1 MFLAHVYMLQVQHV
15 DMSSELKPSSYNSSK
30 TQRHWME
37 MGQKQQLLQ
46 LWSTGTTHR
55 MQVGGGVATDQYL
68 VMVLPWEDVKDVVHY
83 HVHTV
88 SVLLSSTSVF
98 NES

>member
-1 MFLAHVYMLQVQHV
+1 MPAATEHLVTLKVQEGPRSLFLAHVYMLQVQHV

-55 MQVGGGVATDQYL
+55 MQVGGGVATDQ
-68 VMVLPWEDVKDVVHY
+68 
-83 HVHTV
+83 
-88 SVLLSSTSVF
+88 
-98 NES
+98 